1 MILIRKKMVIFLIV
15 IGLSII
21 LVNLLSG
28 KKEKKKMVI
37 DVEGFEVEY
46 SLTNKKLIQEDFNGI
61 KLGSSMSE
69 INDELGEP
77 DVWIGS
83 GMMRPVYF
91 LENNRVVVLH
101 FKYPA
106 ICGELRQIVL
116 IEENGEKKV
125 LKEE

>member
-1 MILIRKKMVIFLIV
+1 MILIRKKMVVFLIV

-21 LVNLLSG
+21 LINLLNG

-46 SLTNKKLIQEDFNGI
+46 SLTNKKLIPEDFNGI

-91 LENNRVVVLH
+91 LKDNRVVVLH

-116 IEENGEKKV
+116 IEENGERKV